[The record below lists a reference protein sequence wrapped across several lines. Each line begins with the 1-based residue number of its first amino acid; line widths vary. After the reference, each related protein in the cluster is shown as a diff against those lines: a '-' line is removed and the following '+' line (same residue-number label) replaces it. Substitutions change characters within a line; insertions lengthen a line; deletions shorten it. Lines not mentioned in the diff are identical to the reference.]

1 MLFIISCDCNQE
13 NDYDIINNV
22 LKSEE
27 IRLENLSNNPYYFVN
42 ALYDFNENEFK
53 SLGFDIGNET
63 KYKIDNSLIKN
74 KFLKKESICE
84 TRISK
89 PLFSKDEKKALIAIE
104 EKRGCNRKLIIYLL
118 YKNKCKWIVKTNI
131 KAETI
136 CLD

>member
-1 MLFIISCDCNQE
+1 MKFLLSTLVLLFIISCDCNQE

-104 EKRGCNRKLIIYLL
+104 EKEAATEN
-118 YKNKCKWIVKTNI
+118 
-131 KAETI
+131 
-136 CLD
+136 